1 MSTSAEGNRR
11 ESSGGLCP
19 LDPLADVR
27 SAEPLDRHQISPVS
41 TARLDRMPL
50 PGGILESTTPFR
62 QIRAVLSMSR
72 SVLGLDQPE
81 ALPGKQA
88 ECVGVV
94 LHM

>member
-1 MSTSAEGNRR
+1 
-11 ESSGGLCP
+11 
-19 LDPLADVR
+19 
-27 SAEPLDRHQISPVS
+27 
-41 TARLDRMPL
+41 
-50 PGGILESTTPFR
+50 
-62 QIRAVLSMSR
+62 VLSMSR